1 MCWVEKSI
9 YLWQREREAVREP
22 SKTKKL
28 KVRTGASSRS
38 QKTSRWLILSAEE
51 AAEHL
56 QHAHDGAP
64 WLWKWSGS
72 GLINR
77 MTFKEWLTELRGGEM
92 WGHVKA
98 WKAKKILL
106 HHEYIRTTRQCLRA
120 EVDLSQSEE
129 ADSTKTRLTA
139 LRWRWSVRFYRTD
152 WDYLQHTLQHKC
164 PQKDRST
171 TSVQMHYMYISENIC
186 SSH

>member
-9 YLWQREREAVREP
+9 YLWQRERGRLLAFKNKKTQ
-22 SKTKKL
+22 SKD
-28 KVRTGASSRS
+28 GASPRS

-56 QHAHDGAP
+56 QHAHIGAS
-64 WLWKWSGS
+64 LLCKWSGS

-106 HHEYIRTTRQCLRA
+106 HHEYVRTTRQCLRA

-129 ADSTKTRLTA
+129 ADLKGYSGVSLIHGVTHCETVLDSLSRDQVSRPLA
-139 LRWRWSVRFYRTD
+139 NVVLAS
-152 WDYLQHTLQHKC
+152 
-164 PQKDRST
+164 
-171 TSVQMHYMYISENIC
+171 SENDRTTTIHC
-186 SSH
+186 SKWIQI

>member
-9 YLWQREREAVREP
+9 YLWQRERERPFVSLQKQKN
-22 SKTKKL
+22 SKL
-28 KVRTGASSRS
+28 GQGRRLEAR
-38 QKTSRWLILSAEE
+38 KTSRWLILSAEE

-56 QHAHDGAP
+56 QHAHDGAS

-77 MTFKEWLTELRGGEM
+77 MTFRGGEM

-152 WDYLQHTLQHKC
+152 WDYLRHTLQHKC

>member
-1 MCWVEKSI
+1 MLSRKINISVTE
-9 YLWQREREAVREP
+9 REREAVCEP

-56 QHAHDGAP
+56 QHAHDGASL
-64 WLWKWSGS
+64 LWKWSGS

-98 WKAKKILL
+98 WKAKKKYC
-106 HHEYIRTTRQCLRA
+106 YIM
-120 EVDLSQSEE
+120 DISEQRDNVCE
-129 ADSTKTRLTA
+129 LKSISVSLKKLTWLTA

-152 WDYLQHTLQHKC
+152 WDYLRHTLQHKC

>member
-1 MCWVEKSI
+1 MLSRKINISVTE
-9 YLWQREREAVREP
+9 REREAVCEP

-38 QKTSRWLILSAEE
+38 QKNLSMVDSFCRGSCRTSATCSRWSV
-51 AAEHL
+51 
-56 QHAHDGAP
+56 
-64 WLWKWSGS
+64 WLWKSSGS

-77 MTFKEWLTELRGGEM
+77 MTFRGGEM

-152 WDYLQHTLQHKC
+152 WDYLRHTLQHKC

>member
-9 YLWQREREAVREP
+9 YLWQREREAVCEP

-28 KVRTGASSRS
+28 KVKTGASSRS
-38 QKTSRWLILSAEE
+38 QKNLSMVDSFCRGSCRTSATCSRWSV
-51 AAEHL
+51 
-56 QHAHDGAP
+56 
-64 WLWKWSGS
+64 WLWKSSGS

-77 MTFKEWLTELRGGEM
+77 MTFRGGEM

-152 WDYLQHTLQHKC
+152 WDYLRHTLQHKC

>member
-1 MCWVEKSI
+1 MLSRKINISVTEI
-9 YLWQREREAVREP
+9 EREAVCEP

-38 QKTSRWLILSAEE
+38 QKNLSMVDSFCRGSCRTSATCSRWSV
-51 AAEHL
+51 
-56 QHAHDGAP
+56 
-64 WLWKWSGS
+64 WLWKSSGS

-98 WKAKKILL
+98 WKAKKKYC
-106 HHEYIRTTRQCLRA
+106 YIM
-120 EVDLSQSEE
+120 DISEQRDNVCE
-129 ADSTKTRLTA
+129 LKSISVSLKKLTWLTA
-139 LRWRWSVRFYRTD
+139 LRWRWSVRFCRTD
-152 WDYLQHTLQHKC
+152 WDYLRHTLQHKC